1 MIMAVVVLDP
11 GHGGSA
17 PTGDSSANHA
27 TSPSGLLEKDLV
39 LAVAQRAAETLRDR
53 GHTVH
58 LTRDA
63 DVNLAL
69 ADRAQVAR
77 DAEAAAFV
85 SIHFNG
91 FADPAVQGTET
102 WVHLRASAGSQA
114 LADRVHRAVLQVTRH
129 GDRGVQ
135 AKGLRVLS
143 PSRHHARTAACQVEL
158 SFITTAAEDRRL
170 QEAAYLQELGEAV
183 GNGIA
188 DYLAMPTRSAA
199 DDGARAASATP
210 PSPAPRTKA
219 IQRQER
225 QPDPIEHVVVLMLE
239 NRSFDHMVGS
249 LRSRFPTLDGID
261 PANPGINLDFTDGG
275 RRYAQAP
282 TSTTALAFDP
292 KHELANVRT
301 QLDTGGPCGGFVTDF
316 RAAYQTSPA
325 ATQEVMGYYDYGT
338 LPVLHGLAS
347 AFTVCDRWF
356 SSVPGPTWTNRLFVH
371 SGTSLGKVEMP
382 DPPFDLN
389 LHNYSQDTIFDR
401 LTAQNIPWR
410 IYYGDVPQSLV
421 LRHQWRRANALKYR
435 RLDAFFTQARGAA
448 EDFPAYAFIEP
459 NYFVNQNDQHPP
471 SDVLRGEVLLA
482 RVYNALRA
490 NEALWA
496 STLLVILYDEHGG
509 FYDHVYP
516 SAAVPPD
523 QHDDEYAFTQFGLRV
538 PALLVSPWVAAGP
551 YKTELDHTSL
561 LKYLSDKWQL
571 APLGARAA
579 QANSFADALLAE
591 RRTDTP
597 ERMLEPSIPTARA
610 ALAMPRREPRL
621 NDLQRALLAMT
632 EVLELHTRQPAA
644 AKMARSERM
653 LDGPAAA
660 ADAAQDRVERF
671 LRQRAGVGRE
681 DVR

>member
-1 MIMAVVVLDP
+1 MAVVVLDP
-11 GHGGSA
+11 GHGGNA
-17 PTGDSSANHA
+17 PTGDSSPNHA
-27 TSPSGLLEKDLV
+27 SSPSGLLEKDLV
-39 LAVAQRAAETLRDR
+39 LAVAQHAAATLRER
-53 GHTVH
+53 GHAVH

-63 DVNLAL
+63 DVNMAL

-77 DAEAAAFV
+77 DADAAAFV
-85 SIHFNG
+85 SIHFNA
-91 FADPAVQGTET
+91 FADPSVQGTET

-114 LADRVHRAVLQVTRH
+114 LADRVHRAVLQVARH

-135 AKGLRVLS
+135 ARGLRVLS
-143 PSRHHARTAACQVEL
+143 PSRHHAATAACLVEL
-158 SFITTAAEDRRL
+158 SVITTAAEDRRL
-170 QEAAYLQELGEAV
+170 QDAAYLRELGEAV
-183 GNGIA
+183 ATGIA
-188 DYLAMPTRSAA
+188 DYLAVPTIAAAA
-199 DDGARAASATP
+199 DRAEIAAAAGTSPSPRAAS
-210 PSPAPRTKA
+210 
-219 IQRQER
+219 IQRADGR
-225 QPDPIEHVVVLMLE
+225 PDPIEHVVVLMLE
-239 NRSFDHMVGS
+239 NRSFDHMLGS
-249 LRSRFPTLDGID
+249 LRSRFPTLDGIG
-261 PANPGINLDFTDGG
+261 PANPGVNLDFTDGG

-301 QLDTGGPCGGFVTDF
+301 QLETGGPCGGFVTDF
-316 RAAYQTSPA
+316 RAAYGTSPA
-325 ATQEVMGYYDYGT
+325 VTQEVMGYYDVGA

-356 SSVPGPTWTNRLFVH
+356 SSVPGPTWTNRLFAH

-389 LHNYSQDTIFDR
+389 LHDYNQDTIFDR
-401 LTAQNIPWR
+401 LTAADIPWR

-435 RLDAFFTQARGAA
+435 RLEAFFTQTRGQAA
-448 EDFPAYAFIEP
+448 DFPAYAFIEP
-459 NYFVNQNDQHPP
+459 YYFVNQNDQHPP

-482 RVYNALRA
+482 RVYNALRS

-496 STLLVILYDEHGG
+496 TTLLVILYDEHGG

-516 SAAVPPD
+516 PAAVPPD
-523 QHDDEYAFTQFGLRV
+523 QHDDEYAFTQLGLRV
-538 PALLVSPWVAAGP
+538 PALLVSPWVAARP
-551 YKTELDHTSL
+551 YQTELDHTSL
-561 LKYLSDKWQL
+561 LKYLCDKWGL
-571 APLGARAA
+571 APLRARAE
-579 QANSFADALLAE
+579 QANSFADAFLAE
-591 RRTDTP
+591 RRADTP
-597 ERMLEPSIPTARA
+597 ERLLEPSIPSARA

-653 LDGPAAA
+653 LEGPAAS

-671 LRQRAGVGRE
+671 LRQRAGAARE
-681 DVR
+681 NDR